1 MNHSYDIELQ
11 ALKLIYDTLKPFGFH
26 ERDRIVRAVLDRLA
40 RERSAGGAL
49 PQSPARPVNVD
60 PIPLGEARKR

>member
-1 MNHSYDIELQ
+1 MTHSYDIELQ
-11 ALKLIYDTLKPFGFH
+11 ALKLIYDTLRPFGFH
-26 ERDRIVRAVLDRLA
+26 ERDRIVRAVLDRLS
-40 RERSAGGAL
+40 RERSAVGL

>member
-1 MNHSYDIELQ
+1 MTHSYDAELQ

-26 ERDRIVRAVLDRLA
+26 ERDRIVRAVLDRLS
-40 RERSAGGAL
+40 RERSAGGSL
-49 PQSPARPVNVD
+49 PQPHARPLNVD